1 MHMKEMEQPIP
12 PARLDLVAMKK
23 TPPDL
28 VITNGVLFNSVTGE
42 FLEDHSLWIKD
53 GWIAYAGPDS
63 NPAGD
68 EHTRVMD
75 AEGMVLLPGLIEGHT
90 HVLNL
95 IGIEEFVRHVIPSG
109 TTTVITE
116 SMELAIVAG
125 IDGIRYFV
133 EAIEDQPLR
142 FYYTLS
148 PACGISEA
156 VEENAPSNEEL
167 LPFLEDPRCL
177 GLGEIYWGNMFL
189 DGEQGQRLRDLVRL
203 ALSRGKRVEGHSA
216 GASGNKLQAYTAF
229 GVSSCHEPITES
241 EVLERLRLGYW
252 VMIRQGAIR
261 KELDGIRGIFGQAVD
276 KRRLVLCT
284 DGMDPEGFL
293 SEGYLDAAVRYALK
307 LGISPSL
314 VYQMVTLNVAEHFR
328 LDHVLASLTPGKLA
342 DVVLIPSP
350 DNFSPRTVIRQG
362 KVLFQDGRSLVE
374 PREAVYPQHLFETV
388 HIPEMPV
395 IQPPKHGKVRVVEMI
410 TRLVTGETIVDL
422 DDPVEAGGLN
432 MALAVD
438 RTGSGEAFLG
448 FLKGFGLQRG
458 ACGSTMC
465 WDTSDMI
472 VLGCGGLSM
481 ETVIRRL
488 RELRGGAVYA
498 IGREVLAEIPAPLC
512 GVISLES
519 MEACR
524 DRVAHFENSLKQ
536 NGVPWENPLLTLN
549 TQGNA
554 AIPHFRLTHRGYVR
568 MKDREVFPLTAGE
581 ERITA

>member
-1 MHMKEMEQPIP
+1 MKKMEQNIP
-12 PARLDLVAMKK
+12 PARLDLVALRKA
-23 TPPDL
+23 PADL
-28 VITNGVLFNSVTGE
+28 VITNGLLFNSFTGE
-42 FLEDHSLWIKD
+42 FLEGHSLWIKD
-53 GWIAYAGPDS
+53 GWIAYAGPDPE
-63 NPAGD
+63 PARD
-68 EHTRVMD
+68 EHTRIID
-75 AEGMVLLPGLIEGHT
+75 AEGMALLPGLVEGHT

-95 IGIEEFVRHVIPSG
+95 AGVEEFVRHVIPSG

-148 PACGISEA
+148 PACGISGA
-156 VEENAPSNEEL
+156 VEKNSPSNEEL

-189 DGEQGQRLRDLVRL
+189 DGEQGQRVRDLVRR
-203 ALSRGKRVEGHSA
+203 ALSLGKRVEGHSA
-216 GASGNKLQAYTAF
+216 GASGNKLQAYTSF

-261 KELDGIRGIFGQAVD
+261 KELDGVQGIFGQPVD

-293 SEGYLDAAVRYALK
+293 TEGYLDAAVRDALK
-307 LGISPSL
+307 LEVSPSL

-328 LDHVLASLTPGKLA
+328 LDHLLGSLTPGRLA
-342 DVVLIPSP
+342 DIVIIPSP
-350 DNFSPRTVIRQG
+350 SDFSPRVVIRQG
-362 KVLFQDGRSLVE
+362 KVIFRDGKGLVG
-374 PREAVYPQHLFETV
+374 PRKVVFPQHLFETV
-388 HIPEMPV
+388 NIPEMPV
-395 IQPPKHGKVRVVEMI
+395 IQPPKHGRVRAVEMI

-422 DDPVEAGGLN
+422 DDRMEPGGLN
-432 MALAVD
+432 MALAAD
-438 RTGSGEAFLG
+438 RTGSGEAFPG

-465 WDTSDMI
+465 WDTPDMI
-472 VLGCGGLSM
+472 VLGCDILSM
-481 ETVIRRL
+481 ETVINRL
-488 RELRGGAVYA
+488 REMGGGAVYA
-498 IGREVLAEIPAPLC
+498 IGSDVLAEIPAPLC
-512 GVISLES
+512 GLISIES
-519 MEACR
+519 METCR
-524 DRVAHFENSLKQ
+524 DRVRHFEDSLKQ
-536 NGVPWENPLLTLN
+536 NGVSWENPLLTLN

-568 MKDREVFPLTAGE
+568 MKDRKVFPLAVGGERATA
-581 ERITA
+581 